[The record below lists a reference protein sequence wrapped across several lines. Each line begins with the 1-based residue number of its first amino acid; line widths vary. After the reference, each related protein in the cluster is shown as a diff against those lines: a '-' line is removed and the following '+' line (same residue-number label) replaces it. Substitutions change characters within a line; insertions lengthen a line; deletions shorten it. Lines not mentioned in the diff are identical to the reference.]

1 MALPGRLSIMLL
13 RCIISL
19 PFDMPFLSMKK
30 ATRIMLN
37 TFFAITGVLLSISI
51 CFRLFRILERERDF
65 SDLREIFERE
75 RELERRWNGLK
86 GKRGQGG
93 IYIYICDSS
102 EEKEGMTN
110 VLVLHLNQPTLEYK
124 QWVHRYFSF
133 IIII

>member
-13 RCIISL
+13 RCIISFPL
-19 PFDMPFLSMKK
+19 EMPFLNMNK
-30 ATRIMLN
+30 ATCIMLN
-37 TFFAITGVLLSISI
+37 SFFAITGVLLSISI
-51 CFRLFRILERERDF
+51 CFRLFFRILEREREKMEWD
-65 SDLREIFERE
+65 
-75 RELERRWNGLK
+75 GLK
-86 GKRGQGG
+86 RKRGQGG